1 MRRDRKAQST
11 LEYVV
16 VFTAVTAAVIAIIYS
31 TVGSPTSTAGMG
43 KLLNTAADKIANAA
57 GNIANILP

>member
-16 VFTAVTAAVIAIIYS
+16 VFTAVVAAVLAIVYS
-31 TVGSPTSTAGMG
+31 TVGSPTSDAGMG
-43 KLLNTAADKIANAA
+43 KLLNTAAGKIANAA